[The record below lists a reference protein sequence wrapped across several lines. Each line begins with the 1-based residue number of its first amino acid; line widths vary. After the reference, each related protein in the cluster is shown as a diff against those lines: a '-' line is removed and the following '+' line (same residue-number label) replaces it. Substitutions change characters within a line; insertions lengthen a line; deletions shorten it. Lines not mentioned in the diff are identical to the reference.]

1 MEFLKPLRS
10 QLKLWEKLDQAKI
23 RRREGLFLAEGFKI
37 VDTLLKSTWKTRA
50 VLVMEEKKEHWKT
63 GMPVLQRQID
73 IFEVSRKDWKK
84 LSQDREPEGIMAVA
98 AVPEP
103 PRLEDFLTDVQ
114 GHLLL
119 LYRLNNPNNLGAIMR
134 SAHWFGFAGII
145 LSRDSVDFTHPKVVR
160 ASMGSIFYLSLIADA
175 EFAEILPR
183 LKERYRLAGSDV
195 RIGVPPHVCAKPTAL
210 LMGSES
216 HGLPDDLSGMA
227 DEIWRIPGTGGAESL
242 SLPQAAAVLMYAC
255 TVSS

>member
-1 MEFLKPLRS
+1 
-10 QLKLWEKLDQAKI
+10 
-23 RRREGLFLAEGFKI
+23 
-37 VDTLLKSTWKTRA
+37 
-50 VLVMEEKKEHWKT
+50 
-63 GMPVLQRQID
+63 
-73 IFEVSRKDWKK
+73 
-84 LSQDREPEGIMAVA
+84 MAVA

-160 ASMGSIFYLSLIADA
+160 ASMGSLFYLSLIADT

-183 LKERYRLAGSDV
+183 LKERYRLVGSNV
-195 RIGVPPHVCAKPTAL
+195 RIGVPPHACAKRIAL
-210 LMGSES
+210 LLGSES
-216 HGLPDDLSGMA
+216 HGLPDDLAGMA
-227 DEIWRIPGTGGAESL
+227 DEVWQIPGTEEAESL
-242 SLPQAAAVLMYAC
+242 SLPQAAAIMMYAC

>member
-1 MEFLKPLRS
+1 
-10 QLKLWEKLDQAKI
+10 
-23 RRREGLFLAEGFKI
+23 
-37 VDTLLKSTWKTRA
+37 
-50 VLVMEEKKEHWKT
+50 
-63 GMPVLQRQID
+63 
-73 IFEVSRKDWKK
+73 
-84 LSQDREPEGIMAVA
+84 
-98 AVPEP
+98 
-103 PRLEDFLTDVQ
+103 VQ